1 MDHTF
6 ALDCRIPRFTRYDIH
21 YDQKNKAARR
31 LATHLNPR
39 VTVDIRTRRNAWISG
54 ALRIVFLARSY
65 LASSSAPQIIHKFTA
80 FRSQNFRRANF
91 CRRQEADAVNIRI
104 LASQMT
110 NRGQQFA
117 AENRVRIPTVTL
129 WLYHKCVNI
138 STLSAHQHFNI
149 FLWYGKILW

>member
-1 MDHTF
+1 M
-6 ALDCRIPRFTRYDIH
+6 
-21 YDQKNKAARR
+21 
-31 LATHLNPR
+31 
-39 VTVDIRTRRNAWISG
+39 TVGIRTRRNAWISG

-117 AENRVRIPTVTL
+117 AENRVRISTVTL
-129 WLYHKCVNI
+129 AVRETNLIASRILIFASFGVIHLARLYLASLNFTKI
-138 STLSAHQHFNI
+138 HQKLNCREVRAILTKQI
-149 FLWYGKILW
+149 FSRTRLFSKVI